1 MRDARRDGM
10 GKTKWNTLLHFLG
23 CFTFLFLEISILW
36 ETHFL
41 LREIS
46 YYRSFQ
52 NIKPR
57 CRSHPA
63 CSKLFGPPKR
73 QGPIF
78 HNSQND
84 QDFPVSSQTTTTR
97 QGSPRHQRRRHG
109 ERRRLG
115 WNNGHQKPEG
125 EREGVDEGQRV
136 GCGGRQGGSEGPRR
150 HGFARFTSACLLEQA
165 RVCVEAFENLI
176 KA

>member
-1 MRDARRDGM
+1 MQNLM
-10 GKTKWNTLLHFLG
+10 N
-23 CFTFLFLEISILW
+23 
-36 ETHFL
+36 
-41 LREIS
+41 
-46 YYRSFQ
+46 YRSFR

-125 EREGVDEGQRV
+125 EREGDDEGPRV
-136 GCGGRQGGSEGPRR
+136 VCGGRQGGSEGPRR

-165 RVCVEAFENLI
+165 RVCVEAFENLR
-176 KA
+176 KALQNANVFVDKMLSEEYEKRCRRVPSDPP

>member
-1 MRDARRDGM
+1 MQFGAKNKNRFRDSRLAIEWVKNRATYVVLQVFG
-10 GKTKWNTLLHFLG
+10 G
-23 CFTFLFLEISILW
+23 FTGIRTPF
-36 ETHFL
+36 
-41 LREIS
+41 
-46 YYRSFQ
+46 RSFQ

-125 EREGVDEGQRV
+125 EREGDDEGQRV

-150 HGFARFTSACLLEQA
+150 HGFSRFTSACLLEQA